1 MGPESRGRAEFFQPR
16 ACGCHPYTW
25 VAAVASSGLVR
36 FTQFHVYPPPGRT
49 DLAQGGPAAV
59 PIIQN
64 RASGAQL
71 SRKPWVPVQYD
82 GPPSVSRKLHP
93 RLFALLGRTVSDR
106 YRVIAAT
113 GSGGMGTV
121 FRALH
126 VGLKQL
132 VALKVIDPDLATDR
146 QATARFDRE
155 ARGASRLDHPNCIR
169 VTDYGVTDDG
179 LRYLVMPFLEGHEL
193 GAWQGHAL
201 ELPVVL
207 AIMGQIF
214 AALDHA
220 HEQGVVHRDL
230 KPENV
235 LVIREADGT
244 FQCKLLDFGIAR
256 IVRDALSRDN
266 ITTAG
271 TVVGTPEYMSPE
283 QAFGTDPDARTD
295 LYSAGVI
302 FFELLTG
309 RLPFDHPDPAVIM
322 RHHVSSPPPALPER
336 IPQDVA
342 AMVQRLMAKE
352 RDDRYSSAAEVMRRI
367 EDMTARYSP

>member
-1 MGPESRGRAEFFQPR
+1 M
-16 ACGCHPYTW
+16 
-25 VAAVASSGLVR
+25 
-36 FTQFHVYPPPGRT
+36 
-49 DLAQGGPAAV
+49 
-59 PIIQN
+59 
-64 RASGAQL
+64 
-71 SRKPWVPVQYD
+71 QYD
-82 GPPSVSRKLHP
+82 GTPPVPPRLHP
-93 RLFALLGRTVSDR
+93 RLFSLLGRTLADR
-106 YRVIAAT
+106 YRVIAAL

-121 FRALH
+121 FRGQH
-126 VGLKQL
+126 VSLKQP
-132 VALKVIDPDLATDR
+132 VAIKVIDPDLATDR

-179 LRYLVMPFLEGHEL
+179 LRFLVMPFLEGHEL

-207 AIMGQIF
+207 AIMTHIF

-235 LVIREADGT
+235 LVIRESDGT
-244 FQCKLLDFGIAR
+244 FLCKLLDFGIAR

-302 FFELLTG
+302 FYELLTG
-309 RLPFDHPDPAVIM
+309 RLPFDDPDPAVVM
-322 RHHVSSPPPALPER
+322 RHHVSTPPPPLPSS
-336 IPQDVA
+336 IPEDVA
-342 AMVQRLMAKE
+342 TMVYRLLAKE
-352 RDDRYSSAAEVMRRI
+352 RDDRYSSAAEVLGRLDKLTRQH
-367 EDMTARYSP
+367 TA